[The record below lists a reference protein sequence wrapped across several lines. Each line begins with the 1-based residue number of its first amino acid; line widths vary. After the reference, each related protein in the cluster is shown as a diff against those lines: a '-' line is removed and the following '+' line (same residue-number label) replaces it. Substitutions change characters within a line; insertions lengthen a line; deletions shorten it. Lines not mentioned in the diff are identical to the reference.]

1 MERKI
6 GEVFEY
12 HGILLKVVK
21 QEFYRNSCEGCYFY
35 GFMFCARNDE
45 MIGDCLYQNRKD
57 KTNVIFKKQQNNYG
71 NDK

>member
-21 QEFYRNSCEGCYFY
+21 QDFYKNSCEGCYFD
-35 GFMFCARNDE
+35 GAMFCPRNDDRV
-45 MIGDCLYQNRKD
+45 GDCLYFYRED
-57 KTNVIFKKQQNNYG
+57 EESVIFKKQHE
-71 NDK
+71 